1 MNLAKYIDHTLLKPQ
16 ASQADIEKL
25 CQEAR
30 QYGFFSVCVNP
41 YWVPFCKKQLAGSD
55 VKVCTVIGFPLGAT
69 PTETKV
75 FEAKQALQNGADEL
89 DMVVNLGALKSGNW
103 DYVLSDIQA
112 IRHAGENFTLKVII
126 ETSVLTDEE
135 KVKVCQLADQAG
147 ADFVKTST
155 GFTGGGATAADVA
168 LMKKSVR
175 EGVQVKASGGVRTRE
190 DFDAMVAAG
199 ATRIGA
205 SAGVKIVEGK

>member
-16 ASQADIEKL
+16 ASKADIQAL

-30 QYGFFSVCVNP
+30 RYGFYSVCVNP
-41 YWVPFCKKQLAGSD
+41 YWVPLCKKELAGSD

-89 DMVVNLGALKSGNW
+89 DMVVNLGAVKSGDWNT
-103 DYVLSDIQA
+103 VLSDIQA
-112 IRHAGENFTLKVII
+112 VRHAGENFTLKVII

-168 LMKKSVR
+168 LMKKSVCSR
-175 EGVQVKASGGVRTRE
+175 VQVKASGGVRTRA

-205 SAGVKIVEGK
+205 SAGVKIIEGK